1 MRWIL
6 RHPEDLEDHGGP
18 EGMPRLVARLL
29 RSRCP
34 AGPEAVRRFLEPSL
48 DGLSD
53 PFLLPGLRAAAE
65 RLDHAIKAR
74 ERIYVFGDYDVDGMT
89 SAALLARFL
98 GGLGGQVRVRIPDR
112 LTEGYGPTTLIIDE
126 ARACDAGVVVMVDC
140 GTTAVDVIDYA
151 NGHGID
157 VIVADHHLPEPEL
170 PSAFALIN
178 PWREDSTYPFRDLA
192 AVGVTTKLAE
202 GISKLR
208 SEQGR
213 AAHEPY
219 PLLDL
224 TAIGSIADGMSLT
237 DENRILVRAGLTL
250 IRERPR
256 PALRA
261 LIDSAGLDGPR
272 ISSMDVAF
280 QIVPRLN
287 AAGRMGDAGTALE
300 MLMSEDVERCRFLAA
315 VLDRHN
321 LERRRLLDLV
331 VGEATTMAR
340 PAVEQGEPIVLA
352 SANWH
357 PGVLG
362 IAASRLAERFA
373 LPAILLSV
381 EEGIARGSGRTFGEI
396 DLLDLV
402 RSQAGELRTFGGHRA
417 AVGLS
422 VAVDRLES
430 VRQGIV
436 GRARQALSTL
446 AGEERGL
453 HVDARGALADVT
465 PELMAWMDRLGPFG
479 AGNPEPL
486 LAFHGRVAGGVRVLK
501 ARHLRFDFT
510 DGRTR
515 HECIGFDLADRARD
529 LGNAREEIHVA
540 ARVTWNTYRGESR
553 LQLQLRDLSVDD
565 PFRIG

>member
-6 RHPEDLEDHGGP
+6 RHPEDLEDQEGP
-18 EGMPRLVARLL
+18 DGMPRLIGRLL
-29 RSRCP
+29 RSRCAP
-34 AGPEAVRRFLEPSL
+34 GTEAVQRYLEPSL
-48 DGLSD
+48 DGLCD
-53 PFLLPGLRAAAE
+53 PFQLPDLHAAAE
-65 RLDHAIKAR
+65 RLDRAIQAR
-74 ERIYVFGDYDVDGMT
+74 ERVYLFGDYDVDGMT

-98 GGLGGQVRVRIPDR
+98 GSLGAQVRVRIPDR
-112 LTEGYGPTTLIIDE
+112 LTEGYGPSTLIIDE
-126 ARACDAGVVVMVDC
+126 ARAWGAQVLVMVDC
-140 GTTAVDVIDYA
+140 GTTAVDVVNYA
-151 NGHGID
+151 NGHGLD
-157 VIVADHHLPEPEL
+157 VIIADHHLPEAAL
-170 PSAFALIN
+170 PDAYALIN
-178 PWREDSTYPFRDLA
+178 PWREDSIYPFRDLA
-192 AVGVTTKLAE
+192 AVGVSTKLAE
-202 GISKLR
+202 GIWQL
-208 SEQGR
+208 QGR
-213 AAHEPY
+213 TGRPTHDPF

-237 DENRILVRAGLTL
+237 AENRALVRAGMKL

-256 PALRA
+256 PALRV

-272 ISSMDVAF
+272 ISSMDIAF

-340 PAVEQGEPIVLA
+340 PAVERGEPIVLA
-352 SANWH
+352 SAGWH

-373 LPAILLSV
+373 LPAILLSI
-381 EEGIARGSGRTFGEI
+381 EDGIARGSGRTFGEI

-422 VAVDRLES
+422 VAVERLES
-430 VRQGIV
+430 VRRGIV
-436 GRARQALSTL
+436 DRAGQTMPLPT
-446 AGEERGL
+446 GVERGL
-453 HVDARGALADVT
+453 PVDARGELAEITPAL
-465 PELMAWMDRLGPFG
+465 MGWMDRLEPFG

-486 LAFHGRVAGGVRVLK
+486 LALRGRVAGGVRVLK
-501 ARHLRFDFT
+501 ARHLRFDIT

-515 HECIGFDLADRARD
+515 HECIGFDLAERARD
-529 LGNAREEIHVA
+529 LGNTRGEIHVA
-540 ARVTWNTYRGESR
+540 ARVTWNAFRGESR